1 MIGTKFNARITYIG
15 NCLGA
20 LRAARPKV
28 HTVNETPT
36 TSIDGTALRDKTINK
51 LRILKN
57 IIK

>member
-28 HTVNETPT
+28 HTVNETPNQQ
-36 TSIDGTALRDKTINK
+36 ALME
-51 LRILKN
+51 LRLG
-57 IIK
+57 IKQ